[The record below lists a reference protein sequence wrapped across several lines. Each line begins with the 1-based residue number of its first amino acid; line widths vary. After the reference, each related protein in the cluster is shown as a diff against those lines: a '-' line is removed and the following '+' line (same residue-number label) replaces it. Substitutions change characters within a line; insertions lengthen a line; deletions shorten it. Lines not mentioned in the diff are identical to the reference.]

1 MIVTC
6 PRSSQQK
13 PTCILEKG
21 KTRFDNASLFVILV
35 TDGKE
40 DGLYKKELPW
50 YSCLDCHSL
59 GECLRALREK
69 EGLTQ
74 KQVANYLQLS
84 RSTYTYYEL
93 EKRQPILQ
101 NPFPVGGVLPCQ
113 YRLPAGAYAILKDG
127 I

>member
-93 EKRQPILQ
+93 GKRQPNLQ
-101 NPFPVGGVLPCQ
+101 TLSRLAEFFHVSTDYLLGRMR
-113 YRLPAGAYAILKDG
+113 YR
-127 I
+127 

>member
-1 MIVTC
+1 M
-6 PRSSQQK
+6 
-13 PTCILEKG
+13 G
-21 KTRFDNASLFVILV
+21 KKN
-35 TDGKE
+35 
-40 DGLYKKELPW
+40 GLYKKELPW

-93 EKRQPILQ
+93 GKRQPNLQ
-101 NPFPVGGVLPCQ
+101 TLS
-113 YRLPAGAYAILKDG
+113 RLAELFHVSADYLLGRMRY
-127 I
+127 